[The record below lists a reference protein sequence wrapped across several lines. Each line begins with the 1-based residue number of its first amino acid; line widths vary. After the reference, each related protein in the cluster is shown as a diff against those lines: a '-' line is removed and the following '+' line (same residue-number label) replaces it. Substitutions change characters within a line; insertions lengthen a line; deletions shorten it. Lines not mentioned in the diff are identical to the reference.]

1 MEKSS
6 RTFKNEDAPNHPA
19 GEVDSKE
26 IQSLFGAGEGDVTPE
41 GLSSWLGNNGGYCT
55 LTKECMPS
63 CN

>member
-26 IQSLFGAGEGDVTPE
+26 IFNLYLV
-41 GLSSWLGNNGGYCT
+41 LV
-55 LTKECMPS
+55 KEM
-63 CN
+63 